1 MPLKIKCPAPIS
13 PLHLCH
19 PQNPRLSV
27 LRVLRQELRAV
38 HAAVD
43 VDTSRGVMRQL
54 ALNPTVQPKRSD
66 SARETL
72 TPRASIQP
80 FF

>member
-38 HAAVD
+38 HAAID
-43 VDTSRGVMRQL
+43 VDTSQL

-72 TPRASIQP
+72 TPRASIQR